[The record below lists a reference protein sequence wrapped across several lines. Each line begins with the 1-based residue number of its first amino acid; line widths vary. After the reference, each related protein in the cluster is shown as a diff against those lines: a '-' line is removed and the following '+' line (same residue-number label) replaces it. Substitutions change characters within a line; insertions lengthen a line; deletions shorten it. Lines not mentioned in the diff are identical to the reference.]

1 MDRKEYI
8 CRVNARSLNHFY
20 NHCQDGVCRKSRREE
35 WGGRAGRGWRRGEGV
50 EWARGRAW
58 YGDEGR
64 QQEHNQPNVS
74 VQYIMY

>member
-1 MDRKEYI
+1 M
-8 CRVNARSLNHFY
+8 
-20 NHCQDGVCRKSRREE
+20 EE
-35 WGGRAGRGWRRGEGV
+35 RRGGGVGEGK
-50 EWARGRAW
+50 EERGGEGGRAW